1 MAIDTYISNNLSA
14 YIRWEA
20 YKQNKNLDSLA
31 DEIGIDRGKFN
42 KMFDHH
48 LKLKKDDLILNIL
61 SSLNLRTNNVFR
73 RDFHFERI
81 RNQFFQ
87 AFFFCLNEKKCLYEN
102 IMEYQENI
110 RLSPYYIDSLMIQ
123 FVYTVSLAKDYK
135 KMERLSNE
143 IKSILPSL
151 ST

>member
-20 YKQNKNLDSLA
+20 YKQNVNLDSLA

-61 SSLNLRTNNVFR
+61 SSLNLKTSNVFR
-73 RDFHFERI
+73 RNLYFERI

-87 AFFFCLNEKKCLYEN
+87 AFFFCLNEKNCF
-102 IMEYQENI
+102 
-110 RLSPYYIDSLMIQ
+110 S
-123 FVYTVSLAKDYK
+123 
-135 KMERLSNE
+135 
-143 IKSILPSL
+143 
-151 ST
+151 